1 MSLILKGIDMPME
14 TDYLRL
20 ALLRSGRDNEV
31 LVFDDETNALIGQAI
46 QIPKGHGRIIDA
58 GKVYC
63 YNFWEEQNL
72 DEAPTILEA
81 EE

>member
-1 MSLILKGIDMPME
+1 MSLILKEIDLPICSNE
-14 TDYLRL
+14 ECVVVIRKDK
-20 ALLRSGRDNEV
+20 AEV
-31 LVFDDETNALIGQAI
+31 LQTGYKKQIVEVI
-46 QIPKGHGRIIDA
+46 QISKPHGRIIDA

-63 YNFWEEQNL
+63 YNYWEEQNL

>member
-1 MSLILKGIDMPME
+1 MSLILNGVDMPICSNE
-14 TDYLRL
+14 ECAVVIRKDK
-20 ALLRSGRDNEV
+20 AEV
-31 LVFDDETNALIGQAI
+31 LQTGYKKRTVEVI
-46 QIPKGHGRIIDA
+46 QISKPHGRIIDA
-58 GKVYC
+58 SKVYC